1 MKILVTGGAGYVG
14 SHTAKALRQAG
25 HEVVVYDNLSRGNRW
40 AVRWGPL
47 EVGDLRDE
55 AALRSVFRRHD
66 IEAVM
71 HFAALAYVGESMQ
84 EPGRY
89 FHHNVEGS
97 LTLLRV
103 MLEHEVKKIV
113 FSSTC
118 ATYGTPP
125 RLPITEDT
133 PQVPVNPYGESK
145 RMVERALE
153 WYSACHEFRYA
164 ALRYFNASGDDP
176 EGEIGECHM
185 PETHLIPGILE
196 AALGQR
202 PRLQI
207 FGGDFDTPDGSCIRD
222 YVHVCDLASAH
233 LLALGH
239 LAAGGGNLALNL
251 GTGQGC
257 SVREMITQV
266 EKVSGRKVPVTLCA
280 RRAGDPPVL
289 VADPTWART
298 VLGWTPRLSSPE
310 DIVRTAW
317 HWHSSVLPSILRLQ
331 WPMAS

>member
-25 HEVVVYDNLSRGNRW
+25 HDVVVYDNLSRGNRW

-55 AALRSVFRRHD
+55 AALRSVFRRHE

-103 MLEHEVKKIV
+103 MLEHEVKRIV

-118 ATYGTPP
+118 ATYGTPQ

-133 PQVPVNPYGESK
+133 PQIPVNPYGESK

-153 WYSACHEFRYA
+153 WYSACHGFRYA

-196 AALGQR
+196 AVLGQR
-202 PRLQI
+202 PKLQV

-239 LAAGGGNLALNL
+239 LADGGGNLALNL
-251 GTGQGC
+251 GTGHGC
-257 SVREMITQV
+257 SVREMISQV
-266 EKVSGRKVPVTLCA
+266 EKVSGRRVPVALCA

-289 VADPTWART
+289 VADPTWARS
-298 VLGWTPRLSSPE
+298 VLGWTPQLSSPE